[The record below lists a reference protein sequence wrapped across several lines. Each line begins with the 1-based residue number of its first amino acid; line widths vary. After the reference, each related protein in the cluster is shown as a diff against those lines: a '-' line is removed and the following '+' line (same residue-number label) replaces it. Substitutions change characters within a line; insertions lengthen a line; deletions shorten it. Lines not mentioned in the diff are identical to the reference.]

1 MSFDQ
6 QVRSGLI
13 ANAAH
18 VDPDTEGA
26 LVMVLGRARRRRQV
40 RHATVAFVAAVAVL
54 VGVSWLPNQI
64 DLAQSSLRPVAPA
77 TSRPVIPFG
86 AGSRVIDL
94 DRVSAARHGFPVVE
108 LTVPQGWSDLEHRL
122 GRWGVWTAGKDG
134 NDFLAVSVWEGW
146 MVLRHQHPCTWFGYD
161 WTPGGAPTEH
171 PDVTTLTEL
180 VRAAGVGV
188 TDPVSTTLGEV
199 PAQYLEYTLP
209 ADYQCR
215 SRAGIP
221 VDPLDKTWTDPT
233 GALSVPDPGQVHQ
246 LWILTLAGTS
256 VLIDATHTTG
266 ANASDIDTL
275 TGIVDSLE
283 FTPATPAA

>member
-18 VDPDTEGA
+18 LDPDTEGA
-26 LVMVLGRARRRRQV
+26 LVAVLGRARRRRQV

-64 DLAQSSLRPVAPA
+64 DLAQSALRPAAPA
-77 TSRPVIPFG
+77 TSPPVIPFG

-94 DRVSAARHGFPVVE
+94 DRVSAARHGFPVME
-108 LTVPQGWSDLEHRL
+108 LTVPDGWSDLEHRL

-188 TDPVSTTLGEV
+188 TDPVSTTLGGV
-199 PAQYLEYTLP
+199 PPSTWSTPFPRTTSAAAGP
-209 ADYQCR
+209 ASR
-215 SRAGIP
+215 S
-221 VDPLDKTWTDPT
+221 THWTGPGPT
-233 GALSVPDPGQVHQ
+233 P
-246 LWILTLAGTS
+246 
-256 VLIDATHTTG
+256 
-266 ANASDIDTL
+266 
-275 TGIVDSLE
+275 
-283 FTPATPAA
+283 PAP